1 MSKLPRADKE
11 LGQHF
16 LRDKHVIE
24 KITQDFKDECDI
36 IVEVGPG
43 PAVLT
48 EFLAKHEKPLYIIEK
63 DTRFIDY
70 LDKYVLKENQFIQD
84 ALKFNW
90 KEFIA
95 TNELENKKIWLVSNL
110 PYNVGTVL
118 FTQFLTIAQIQFMSL
133 MFQKEVGE
141 KTYFRKV
148 KNEMNGLLFLSQNY
162 FTSKQ
167 LINVAPGAFSPPPKV
182 DSVVVSYTRKNLPAL
197 ETSEFPLINKFTR
210 LLFSQKRKQI
220 GSVLKSSY
228 DKEVLLKAFE
238 KVGILTTF
246 RAEVLTCEQITSL
259 YRILSSDKN

>member
-24 KITQDFKDECDI
+24 KITQDFRQECDVI
-36 IVEVGPG
+36 IEVGPG

-63 DTRFIDY
+63 DTRFSDY

-90 KEFIA
+90 NEFI
-95 TNELENKKIWLVSNL
+95 TKNELENKKIWLVSNL

-118 FTQFLTIAQIQFMSL
+118 FTQFLTIPQIQFMSL

-141 KTYFRKV
+141 KTFFREV
-148 KNEMNGLLFLSQNY
+148 KNQMNGLLFLSQNY
-162 FTSKQ
+162 FNSKQ
-167 LINVAPGAFSPPPKV
+167 LIKVSPGAFVPPPKV
-182 DSVVVSYTRKNLPAL
+182 DSVVVSYTRKSSPAL
-197 ETSEFPLINKFTR
+197 QISEFPKINKFTR

-228 DKEVLLKAFE
+228 DKELLSKAFE

-246 RAEVLTCEQITSL
+246 RAEVLSCEQITSL
-259 YRILSSDKN
+259 YHALNSGK